1 MAYIIADNIISPLGE
16 TSEDNYL
23 SVKSGRS
30 GIRAYEPG
38 TCNIPEGFNAS
49 LLFEDF
55 ETLALKSAQK
65 AIANAL
71 KNIANGQKAI
81 GNAQKNIANE
91 QKNIGNAQLEL
102 KGKRTAFI
110 LSSTKGNIEGNIS
123 LADSAQRIASQLG
136 IDSKPIVVCNACIS
150 GLSALILGNRLIDSG
165 LYDTAIVCGCDT
177 PRQFILSGFQSLK
190 ALSPEPCRPFDMERM
205 GLNLGEA
212 AATLILSKNPL
223 QGNSWRMGDG
233 FIRNDAFHISTPSK
247 TADGLYLS
255 LQRTLESFTKEIS
268 SACKQIDLKEH
279 LAFINAHGTATLFN
293 DQMES
298 VAIGRAGLSELPAN
312 AYKSFWGHTMG
323 AAGILETIIS
333 MKAIDDDTILGT
345 RGFSELGVSGKMNI
359 CAENRPTD
367 KKGFIKMLS
376 GFGGCNATIWATK
389 CPERENIALSQKEQQ
404 EREFT
409 TTHTIRITPEEVI
422 LDQRKIWEGKEELG
436 EQEGQEHHS
445 LLTSLYK
452 QMIGDYPKFYKMDG
466 LSRLGFV
473 ASEILLNAEKEETDE
488 ERAIIFF
495 NHSSSIDSDRNY
507 KESIKDKDN
516 YFPSPSIFVYTLP
529 NIVTG
534 EIAIRN
540 HFQGETSFFILPDK
554 DEKMMEEI
562 LQASCRDAQSKS
574 FLTGW
579 IDYEDERHFEAEL
592 KICRIQPSLIAY
604 QEVKGVKEVKE
615 LRRMSCSLI
624 RRKNKILK

>member
-16 TSEDNYL
+16 TSEENYL
-23 SVKSGRS
+23 SVKAGRS

-38 TCNIPEGFNAS
+38 TCNIPEGFYAS

-65 AIANAL
+65 AMANA
-71 KNIANGQKAI
+71 QKTI
-81 GNAQKNIANE
+81 GNAR
-91 QKNIGNAQLEL
+91 LEL

-110 LSSTKGNIEGNIS
+110 LSSTKGNIEENIS

-136 IDSKPIVVCNACIS
+136 IDSQPIVVCNACIS

-165 LYDTAIVCGCDT
+165 LYDAAIVCGCDT

-212 AATLILSKNPL
+212 AATLILSKNPI

-268 SACKQIDLKEH
+268 STCKQIDLKEH

-298 VAIGRAGLSELPAN
+298 VAIGRAGLSDLPAN

-376 GFGGCNATIWATK
+376 GFGGCNATIWAAK
-389 CPERENIALSQKEQQ
+389 SPERENIALSQIEQQ
-404 EREFT
+404 NREFT

-422 LDQRKIWEGKEELG
+422 LDQRKLWEGKKELG
-436 EQEGQEHHS
+436 EQEGKEHHS

-452 QMIGDYPKFYKMDG
+452 QMIGNYPKFYKMDG

-473 ASEILLNAEKEETDE
+473 ASEILLNAEKGETDK

-495 NHSSSIDSDRNY
+495 NHSSSIASDRNY
-507 KESIKDKDN
+507 KESINDKDN

-540 HFQGETSFFILPDK
+540 HFHGETSFFILPDK
-554 DEKMMEEI
+554 DERMMEEI

-579 IDYEDERHFEAEL
+579 IDYEDERHFEADL
-592 KICRIQPSLIAY
+592 KIKKMRNY
-604 QEVKGVKEVKE
+604 K
-615 LRRMSCSLI
+615 
-624 RRKNKILK
+624 

>member
-16 TSEDNYL
+16 TSEGNYL

-38 TCNIPEGFNAS
+38 TCNIPEGFYAS

-55 ETLALKSAQK
+55 ETLALRSAQK
-65 AIANAL
+65 AIANA
-71 KNIANGQKAI
+71 QKDI
-81 GNAQKNIANE
+81 GNE
-91 QKNIGNAQLEL
+91 RLEL

-110 LSSTKGNIEGNIS
+110 LSSTKGNIEENIS
-123 LADSAQRIASQLG
+123 LADSAQRIATQLG
-136 IDSKPIVVCNACIS
+136 IDAKPIVVCNACIS

-165 LYDTAIVCGCDT
+165 LYDAAIVCGCDT

-212 AATLILSKNPL
+212 AATLILSKNPI
-223 QGNSWRMGDG
+223 QRNSWRMGDG

-255 LQRTLESFTKEIS
+255 LQKTLESFTKEIS
-268 SACKQIDLKEH
+268 STCEQIDLKAH

-376 GFGGCNATIWATK
+376 GFGGCNATIWAAK
-389 CPERENIALSQKEQQ
+389 KPERENIALSQIEQQ
-404 EREFT
+404 NREFT

-422 LDQRKIWEGKEELG
+422 LDQRKLWERKEELG
-436 EQEGQEHHS
+436 KQEGQEHHF

-452 QMIGDYPKFYKMDG
+452 QMIGNYPKFYKMDG

-473 ASEILLNAEKEETDE
+473 TSEILLNAEKGETDK

-495 NHSSSIDSDRNY
+495 NHSSSIASDRNY
-507 KESIKDKDN
+507 KESINDKDN

-540 HFQGETSFFILPDK
+540 HFHGETSFFILPDK
-554 DEKMMEEI
+554 DERMMEEI

-579 IDYEDERHFEAEL
+579 IDYEDERHFEADL
-592 KICRIQPSLIAY
+592 KIKKMRNY
-604 QEVKGVKEVKE
+604 K
-615 LRRMSCSLI
+615 
-624 RRKNKILK
+624 

>member
-16 TSEDNYL
+16 TSEENYL

-38 TCNIPEGFNAS
+38 TCNIPEGFYAS

-65 AIANAL
+65 AI
-71 KNIANGQKAI
+71 
-81 GNAQKNIANE
+81 GNAR
-91 QKNIGNAQLEL
+91 LEL

-110 LSSTKGNIEGNIS
+110 LSSTKGNIEENIS

-136 IDSKPIVVCNACIS
+136 IDSQPIVVCNACIS

-165 LYDTAIVCGCDT
+165 LYDAAIVCGCDT

-212 AATLILSKNPL
+212 AATLILSKNPI

-268 SACKQIDLKEH
+268 STCKQIDLKAH

-298 VAIGRAGLSELPAN
+298 VAIGRAGLSDLPAN

-345 RGFSELGVSGKMNI
+345 KGFSELGVSGKMNI

-376 GFGGCNATIWATK
+376 GFGGCNATIWAAKKT
-389 CPERENIALSQKEQQ
+389 ERENIALSQIEQQ
-404 EREFT
+404 NREFT

-422 LDQRKIWEGKEELG
+422 LDQRKLWERKKELGKQEGK
-436 EQEGQEHHS
+436 EHHS
-445 LLTSLYK
+445 LLTTLYK
-452 QMIGDYPKFYKMDG
+452 RMIGNYPKFYKMDG

-473 ASEILLNAEKEETDE
+473 ASEILLNAEKGETDK

-495 NHSSSIDSDRNY
+495 NHSSSIASDRNY
-507 KESIKDKDN
+507 KESINDKNN

-540 HFQGETSFFILPDK
+540 HFHGETSFFILPDK
-554 DEKMMEEI
+554 DERMMEEI
-562 LQASCRDAQSKS
+562 LQASCRDDQSKS

-579 IDYEDERHFEAEL
+579 IDYEDERHFEADL
-592 KICRIQPSLIAY
+592 KIKKMRNY
-604 QEVKGVKEVKE
+604 K
-615 LRRMSCSLI
+615 
-624 RRKNKILK
+624 

>member
-16 TSEDNYL
+16 TSEENYL

-38 TCNIPEGFNAS
+38 TCNIPEGFYAS

-55 ETLALKSAQK
+55 ETLALRSAQK
-65 AIANAL
+65 AIENAL
-71 KNIANGQKAI
+71 KNIANALKTM
-81 GNAQKNIANE
+81 GN
-91 QKNIGNAQLEL
+91 GRLEL

-110 LSSTKGNIEGNIS
+110 LSSTKGNIEENIS

-165 LYDTAIVCGCDT
+165 LYDAAIVCGCDT

-190 ALSPEPCRPFDMERM
+190 ALSPEPCRPFDMERI

-212 AATLILSKNPL
+212 AATLILSKNPI

-268 SACKQIDLKEH
+268 STCKQIDMKEH

-298 VAIGRAGLSELPAN
+298 VAIGRARLSDLPAN

-345 RGFSELGVSGKMNI
+345 RGFAELGVSGKMNI

-376 GFGGCNATIWATK
+376 GFGGCNATIWAAK
-389 CPERENIALSQKEQQ
+389 SPERENIALSQIEQQ
-404 EREFT
+404 NREFT

-422 LDQRKIWEGKEELG
+422 LDQQKLWEGNQNANEKLE
-436 EQEGQEHHS
+436 EQEGAGHHS

-452 QMIGDYPKFYKMDG
+452 QMIGNYPKFYKMDG

-473 ASEILLNAEKEETDE
+473 ASEILLNAEKGDTDVERREEEGEKLLE

-495 NHSSSIDSDRNY
+495 NHSSSIASDRNY
-507 KESIKDKDN
+507 KESINDKDN

-540 HFQGETSFFILPDK
+540 HFHGETSFFILPDK
-554 DEKMMEEI
+554 DKKMMEEI
-562 LQASCRDAQSKS
+562 LQASCRDDQSKS

-579 IDYEDERHFEAEL
+579 IDYEDERHFEADL
-592 KICRIQPSLIAY
+592 KIKKMRNY
-604 QEVKGVKEVKE
+604 K
-615 LRRMSCSLI
+615 
-624 RRKNKILK
+624 

>member
-16 TSEDNYL
+16 TSEENYL
-23 SVKSGRS
+23 SVKAGRS

-38 TCNIPEGFNAS
+38 TCNIPEGFYAS

-65 AIANAL
+65 AIAN
-71 KNIANGQKAI
+71 GR
-81 GNAQKNIANE
+81 
-91 QKNIGNAQLEL
+91 LEL

-110 LSSTKGNIEGNIS
+110 LSSTKGNIEENIS
-123 LADSAQRIASQLG
+123 LADSAQRIATQLG
-136 IDSKPIVVCNACIS
+136 IDAKPIVVCNACIS
-150 GLSALILGNRLIDSG
+150 GLSALILGNRLIDSD
-165 LYDTAIVCGCDT
+165 LYDAAIVCGCDT

-212 AATLILSKNPL
+212 AATLILSKNPI

-268 SACKQIDLKEH
+268 STCKQIDMKAH

-298 VAIGRAGLSELPAN
+298 VAIGRAGLSDLPAN

-376 GFGGCNATIWATK
+376 GFGGCNATIWAAK
-389 CPERENIALSQKEQQ
+389 NPERENEAAEQIEQQ
-404 EREFT
+404 NREFT

-422 LDQRKIWEGKEELG
+422 LDQRKLWERKEELG
-436 EQEGQEHHS
+436 EQEGKEHHS
-445 LLTSLYK
+445 LLTTLYK
-452 QMIGDYPKFYKMDG
+452 QMIGNYPKFYKMDG

-473 ASEILLNAEKEETDE
+473 ASEILLNAEKGETDVERRETDVERREEEGERLLE

-495 NHSSSIDSDRNY
+495 NHSSSIASDRNY
-507 KESIKDKDN
+507 KESINDKDN

-540 HFQGETSFFILPDK
+540 HFHGETSFFILPDK
-554 DEKMMEEI
+554 DERMMEEI

-579 IDYEDERHFEAEL
+579 IDYEDERHFEADL
-592 KICRIQPSLIAY
+592 KIKKMRNY
-604 QEVKGVKEVKE
+604 K
-615 LRRMSCSLI
+615 
-624 RRKNKILK
+624 

>member
-16 TSEDNYL
+16 TSEENYL
-23 SVKSGRS
+23 SVKAGRS

-38 TCNIPEGFNAS
+38 TCNIPEGFYAS

-55 ETLALKSAQK
+55 ETLALRSAQK
-65 AIANAL
+65 AIANA
-71 KNIANGQKAI
+71 QKTI
-81 GNAQKNIANE
+81 GNE
-91 QKNIGNAQLEL
+91 RLEL

-110 LSSTKGNIEGNIS
+110 LSSTKGNIEENIS
-123 LADSAQRIASQLG
+123 LADSAQRIANLLG
-136 IDSKPIVVCNACIS
+136 IDSQPIVVCNACIS

-165 LYDTAIVCGCDT
+165 LYDAAIVCGCDT

-212 AATLILSKNPL
+212 AATLILSKDPI

-268 SACKQIDLKEH
+268 STCKQIDLKEH

-298 VAIGRAGLSELPAN
+298 VAIGRAGLSDLPAN

-376 GFGGCNATIWATK
+376 GFGGCNATIWAAK
-389 CPERENIALSQKEQQ
+389 KPERENIDLSQKEQQ
-404 EREFT
+404 KREFT

-422 LDQRKIWEGKEELG
+422 LDQQKLWEGKKELE

-452 QMIGDYPKFYKMDG
+452 QMIGNYPKFYKMDG

-473 ASEILLNAEKEETDE
+473 ASEILLNAEKGETDKK
-488 ERAIIFF
+488 RAIIFF
-495 NHSSSIDSDRNY
+495 NHSSSIASDRNY
-507 KESIKDKDN
+507 KESINDKNN

-540 HFQGETSFFILPDK
+540 HFHGETSFFILPDK
-554 DEKMMEEI
+554 DERMMEEI
-562 LQASCRDAQSKS
+562 LQASCRDDQSKS

-579 IDYEDERHFEAEL
+579 IDYEDERHFEADL
-592 KICRIQPSLIAY
+592 KIKKMRNY
-604 QEVKGVKEVKE
+604 K
-615 LRRMSCSLI
+615 
-624 RRKNKILK
+624 

>member
-16 TSEDNYL
+16 TSEENYL
-23 SVKSGRS
+23 SVKAGRS

-38 TCNIPEGFNAS
+38 TCNIPEGFYAS

-55 ETLALKSAQK
+55 ETLALRSAQK
-65 AIANAL
+65 AMGNAL
-71 KNIANGQKAI
+71 
-81 GNAQKNIANE
+81 
-91 QKNIGNAQLEL
+91 LEL
-102 KGKRTAFI
+102 KRKRTAFI
-110 LSSTKGNIEGNIS
+110 LSSTKGNIEENIS

-136 IDSKPIVVCNACIS
+136 IDAKPIVVCNACIS
-150 GLSALILGNRLIDSG
+150 GLSALILGNRLIDSD
-165 LYDTAIVCGCDT
+165 LYDAAIVCGCDT

-212 AATLILSKNPL
+212 AATLILSKNPI

-268 SACKQIDLKEH
+268 STCKQIDMKEH

-298 VAIGRAGLSELPAN
+298 VAIGRAGLSDLPAN

-345 RGFSELGVSGKMNI
+345 RGFSELGVSGEMNI

-376 GFGGCNATIWATK
+376 GFGGCNATIWAAK
-389 CPERENIALSQKEQQ
+389 NPERENIALSQIEQQ
-404 EREFT
+404 NREFT
-409 TTHTIRITPEEVI
+409 TSHTIRITPEEVI
-422 LDQRKIWEGKEELG
+422 LDQRKLWEGKKELG

-445 LLTSLYK
+445 LLTTLYK
-452 QMIGDYPKFYKMDG
+452 QMIGNYPKFYKMDG

-473 ASEILLNAEKEETDE
+473 ASEILLNAEKGETDK

-495 NHSSSIDSDRNY
+495 NHSSSIASDRNY
-507 KESIKDKDN
+507 KESINDKNN

-540 HFQGETSFFILPDK
+540 HLHGETSFFILPDK
-554 DEKMMEEI
+554 DERMMEEI
-562 LQASCRDAQSKS
+562 LQASCLDDQSKS

-579 IDYEDERHFEAEL
+579 IDYEDERHFEADL
-592 KICRIQPSLIAY
+592 KIKKMRNY
-604 QEVKGVKEVKE
+604 K
-615 LRRMSCSLI
+615 
-624 RRKNKILK
+624 

>member
-16 TSEDNYL
+16 TSEENYL
-23 SVKSGRS
+23 SVKAGRS

-38 TCNIPEGFNAS
+38 TCNIPEGFYAS

-55 ETLALKSAQK
+55 ETLALRSAQK
-65 AIANAL
+65 AIA
-71 KNIANGQKAI
+71 
-81 GNAQKNIANE
+81 
-91 QKNIGNAQLEL
+91 NAQLEL

-110 LSSTKGNIEGNIS
+110 LSSTKGNIEENIS
-123 LADSAQRIASQLG
+123 LADSAQRIATQLG
-136 IDSKPIVVCNACIS
+136 IDAQPIVVCNACIS
-150 GLSALILGNRLIDSG
+150 GLSALILGNRLIDSD
-165 LYDTAIVCGCDT
+165 LYDAAIVCGCDT

-212 AATLILSKNPL
+212 AATLILSKNPIL
-223 QGNSWRMGDG
+223 GNSWRMGDG

-268 SACKQIDLKEH
+268 STCKQIDMKAH

-298 VAIGRAGLSELPAN
+298 VAIGRAGLSDLPAN

-376 GFGGCNATIWATK
+376 GFGGCNATIWAAK
-389 CPERENIALSQKEQQ
+389 SPESEMIALSQKEQQ
-404 EREFT
+404 ECEFT
-409 TTHTIRITPEEVI
+409 TTHAIRITPEEVV
-422 LDQRKIWEGKEELG
+422 LDHQKLWEGKKELG

-452 QMIGDYPKFYKMDG
+452 QMIGNYPKFYKMDG

-473 ASEILLNAEKEETDE
+473 ASEILLNAEKGDTDVERREEEGERLLE

-495 NHSSSIDSDRNY
+495 NHSSSIASDRNY
-507 KESIKDKDN
+507 KESINEKDN

-540 HFQGETSFFILPDK
+540 HFHGETSFFILPDK
-554 DEKMMEEI
+554 DERMMEEI

-579 IDYEDERHFEAEL
+579 IDYEDERHFEADL
-592 KICRIQPSLIAY
+592 KIKKMRNY
-604 QEVKGVKEVKE
+604 K
-615 LRRMSCSLI
+615 
-624 RRKNKILK
+624 

>member
-16 TSEDNYL
+16 TSEENYL
-23 SVKSGRS
+23 SVKAGRS

-38 TCNIPEGFNAS
+38 TCNIPEGFYAS

-55 ETLALKSAQK
+55 ETLALRSAQK

-71 KNIANGQKAI
+71 KNIANEQKTI
-81 GNAQKNIANE
+81 GN
-91 QKNIGNAQLEL
+91 GQLEL

-110 LSSTKGNIEGNIS
+110 LSSTKGNIEENIS

-150 GLSALILGNRLIDSG
+150 GLSALILGNRLIDSD
-165 LYDTAIVCGCDT
+165 LYDAAIVCGCDT

-212 AATLILSKNPL
+212 AATLILSKNSI

-268 SACKQIDLKEH
+268 STCKQIDLKAH

-298 VAIGRAGLSELPAN
+298 VAIGRAGLSDLPAN

-376 GFGGCNATIWATK
+376 GFGGCNATIWAAK
-389 CPERENIALSQKEQQ
+389 SPERENIALSQKEQQ
-404 EREFT
+404 KREFT

-422 LDQRKIWEGKEELG
+422 LDQRKLWEGNQNANEKLD
-436 EQEGQEHHS
+436 EQEGAGHHS

-452 QMIGDYPKFYKMDG
+452 QMIGNYPKFYKMDG

-473 ASEILLNAEKEETDE
+473 ASEILLNAEKGETDK

-495 NHSSSIDSDRNY
+495 NHSSSIASDRNY
-507 KESIKDKDN
+507 KESINDKDN

-540 HFQGETSFFILPDK
+540 HFHGETSFFILPDK
-554 DEKMMEEI
+554 DERMMEEI

-579 IDYEDERHFEAEL
+579 IDYEDERHFEADL
-592 KICRIQPSLIAY
+592 KIKKMRNEKLQM
-604 QEVKGVKEVKE
+604 
-615 LRRMSCSLI
+615 R
-624 RRKNKILK
+624 NKILKSYK

>member
-16 TSEDNYL
+16 TSEENYL
-23 SVKSGRS
+23 SVKAGRS

-38 TCNIPEGFNAS
+38 TCNIPEGFYAS

-65 AIANAL
+65 AIANAQ
-71 KNIANGQKAI
+71 KNIE
-81 GNAQKNIANE
+81 NAQKDIGNK
-91 QKNIGNAQLEL
+91 QKAIGNAQLEL

-110 LSSTKGNIEGNIS
+110 LSSTKGNIEENIS

-136 IDSKPIVVCNACIS
+136 IDAKPIVVCNACIS
-150 GLSALILGNRLIDSG
+150 GLSALILGNRLIDSD
-165 LYDTAIVCGCDT
+165 LYDAAIVCGCDT

-212 AATLILSKNPL
+212 AATLILSKNPIL
-223 QGNSWRMGDG
+223 GNSWRMGDG

-268 SACKQIDLKEH
+268 STCKQIDMKEH

-376 GFGGCNATIWATK
+376 GFGGCNATIWAAK
-389 CPERENIALSQKEQQ
+389 SPEREYIDLSQKEQQ
-404 EREFT
+404 NREFT
-409 TTHTIRITPEEVI
+409 TTHAIRITPEEVI
-422 LDQRKIWEGKEELG
+422 LDQRKLWEGKKKLG

-445 LLTSLYK
+445 LLTTLYK
-452 QMIGDYPKFYKMDG
+452 QMIGNYPKFYKMDG

-473 ASEILLNAEKEETDE
+473 ASEILLNAEKGDTDVERREEEGLLE

-495 NHSSSIDSDRNY
+495 NHSSSIASDRNY
-507 KESIKDKDN
+507 KKSINDKDN

-540 HFQGETSFFILPDK
+540 HFHGETSFFILPDK
-554 DEKMMEEI
+554 DERMMEEI

-579 IDYEDERHFEAEL
+579 IDYEDERHFEADL
-592 KICRIQPSLIAY
+592 KIKKMRNY
-604 QEVKGVKEVKE
+604 K
-615 LRRMSCSLI
+615 
-624 RRKNKILK
+624 

>member
-16 TSEDNYL
+16 TSEENYL
-23 SVKSGRS
+23 SVKAGRS

-38 TCNIPEGFNAS
+38 TCNIPEGFYAS

-65 AIANAL
+65 AIANAR
-71 KNIANGQKAI
+71 
-81 GNAQKNIANE
+81 
-91 QKNIGNAQLEL
+91 LEL

-110 LSSTKGNIEGNIS
+110 LSSTKGNIEENIS

-136 IDSKPIVVCNACIS
+136 IDAKPIVVCNACIS
-150 GLSALILGNRLIDSG
+150 GLSALILGNRLIDSD
-165 LYDTAIVCGCDT
+165 LYDAAIVCGCDT

-212 AATLILSKNPL
+212 AATLILSKNPI

-255 LQRTLESFTKEIS
+255 LQRTLESFTQEIS
-268 SACKQIDLKEH
+268 STCKQIDLKEH

-298 VAIGRAGLSELPAN
+298 VAIGRAGLSDLPAN

-345 RGFSELGVSGKMNI
+345 RGFAELGVSGKMNI

-376 GFGGCNATIWATK
+376 GFGGCNATIWAAQK
-389 CPERENIALSQKEQQ
+389 PEKENIALSQIEQQ
-404 EREFT
+404 NREFT
-409 TTHTIRITPEEVI
+409 TTHTIRITPEEVV
-422 LDQRKIWEGKEELG
+422 LDHQKLWEGKKELG
-436 EQEGQEHHS
+436 EQDGKEHHS

-452 QMIGDYPKFYKMDG
+452 QMIGNYPKFYKMDG

-473 ASEILLNAEKEETDE
+473 ASEILLNAEKGETDK

-495 NHSSSIDSDRNY
+495 NHSSSIASDRNY
-507 KESIKDKDN
+507 KESINDKNN

-540 HFQGETSFFILPDK
+540 HFHGETSFFILPDK
-554 DEKMMEEI
+554 DERMMEEI
-562 LQASCRDAQSKS
+562 LQASCRDDQSKS

-579 IDYEDERHFEAEL
+579 IDYEDERHFEADL
-592 KICRIQPSLIAY
+592 KIKKMRNY
-604 QEVKGVKEVKE
+604 K
-615 LRRMSCSLI
+615 
-624 RRKNKILK
+624 

>member
-1 MAYIIADNIISPLGE
+1 MAYIIADNIISPLVE
-16 TSEDNYL
+16 TSEENYL
-23 SVKSGRS
+23 SVKAGRS

-38 TCNIPEGFNAS
+38 TCNIPEEFYAS

-55 ETLALKSAQK
+55 ETLALRSAQK
-65 AIANAL
+65 AIANA
-71 KNIANGQKAI
+71 
-81 GNAQKNIANE
+81 
-91 QKNIGNAQLEL
+91 QLEL
-102 KGKRTAFI
+102 QGKRTAFI
-110 LSSTKGNIEGNIS
+110 LSSTKGNIEENIS

-165 LYDTAIVCGCDT
+165 LYDAAIVCGCDT

-212 AATLILSKNPL
+212 AATLILSKNPI

-268 SACKQIDLKEH
+268 STCKQIDMKAH

-298 VAIGRAGLSELPAN
+298 VAIGRAGLSDLPAN

-376 GFGGCNATIWATK
+376 GFGGCNATIWAAK
-389 CPERENIALSQKEQQ
+389 SPESEMIALSQKEQQ
-404 EREFT
+404 ECEFT
-409 TTHTIRITPEEVI
+409 TTHAIRITPEEVI
-422 LDQRKIWEGKEELG
+422 LDQRKLWERNQNANEKLE
-436 EQEGQEHHS
+436 EQEGAGHHS
-445 LLTSLYK
+445 LLTSLYR
-452 QMIGDYPKFYKMDG
+452 QMIGNYPKFYKMDG

-473 ASEILLNAEKEETDE
+473 ASEILLNAEKGDTDVERREEEGERLLE

-495 NHSSSIDSDRNY
+495 NHSSSIASDRNY
-507 KESIKDKDN
+507 KESINDKDN

-540 HFQGETSFFILPDK
+540 HFHGETSFFILPDK
-554 DEKMMEEI
+554 DERMMEEI
-562 LQASCRDAQSKS
+562 LQASCRDDQSKS

-579 IDYEDERHFEAEL
+579 IDYEDERHFEADL
-592 KICRIQPSLIAY
+592 KIKKMRNY
-604 QEVKGVKEVKE
+604 K
-615 LRRMSCSLI
+615 
-624 RRKNKILK
+624 

>member
-16 TSEDNYL
+16 TSEENYL

-38 TCNIPEGFNAS
+38 TCNIPEGFYAS

-55 ETLALKSAQK
+55 EILALKSAQK
-65 AIANAL
+65 AIA
-71 KNIANGQKAI
+71 
-81 GNAQKNIANE
+81 
-91 QKNIGNAQLEL
+91 NAQLEL

-136 IDSKPIVVCNACIS
+136 IDTKPIVVCNACIS

-165 LYDTAIVCGCDT
+165 LYDAAIVCGCDT

-255 LQRTLESFTKEIS
+255 LQRTLESYTKEIS
-268 SACKQIDLKEH
+268 SACEQIDMKEH

-298 VAIGRAGLSELPAN
+298 VAIGRAGLSDLPAN

-323 AAGILETIIS
+323 TAGILETIIS

-376 GFGGCNATIWATK
+376 GFGGCNATIWAAK
-389 CPERENIALSQKEQQ
+389 NPERENIALSQIEQQ
-404 EREFT
+404 NREFT

-422 LDQRKIWEGKEELG
+422 LDQRKLWEGKKELG
-436 EQEGQEHHS
+436 EQEGKEHHS

-452 QMIGDYPKFYKMDG
+452 QMIGNYPKFYKMDG

-473 ASEILLNAEKEETDE
+473 ASEILLNAEKEEEKKLEERKEEGKKNLE

-495 NHSSSIDSDRNY
+495 NHSSSIASDRNY
-507 KESIKDKDN
+507 KESINDKDN

-540 HFQGETSFFILPDK
+540 HFHGETSFFILPDK
-554 DEKMMEEI
+554 DERMMEEI
-562 LQASCRDAQSKS
+562 LQASCRDDQSKS

-579 IDYEDERHFEAEL
+579 IDYEDERHFEADL
-592 KICRIQPSLIAY
+592 KIKKMRNY
-604 QEVKGVKEVKE
+604 K
-615 LRRMSCSLI
+615 
-624 RRKNKILK
+624 

>member
-16 TSEDNYL
+16 TSEENYL

-38 TCNIPEGFNAS
+38 TCNIPEGFYAS

-65 AIANAL
+65 AI
-71 KNIANGQKAI
+71 
-81 GNAQKNIANE
+81 GNAR
-91 QKNIGNAQLEL
+91 LEL

-110 LSSTKGNIEGNIS
+110 LSSTKGNIEENIS

-136 IDSKPIVVCNACIS
+136 IDSQPIVVCNACIS

-165 LYDTAIVCGCDT
+165 LYDAAIVCGCDT

-212 AATLILSKNPL
+212 AATLILSKNPI

-268 SACKQIDLKEH
+268 FTCKQIDLKAH

-298 VAIGRAGLSELPAN
+298 VAIGRAGLSDLPAN

-333 MKAIDDDTILGT
+333 MKAIDDDTILAT

-376 GFGGCNATIWATK
+376 GFGGCNATIWAAK
-389 CPERENIALSQKEQQ
+389 DPERENIALSQIEQQ
-404 EREFT
+404 NREFT
-409 TTHTIRITPEEVI
+409 TTHTIRITPEEVV
-422 LDQRKIWEGKEELG
+422 LDHQKLWEGNQNANEKLD
-436 EQEGQEHHS
+436 EQEGAGHHS
-445 LLTSLYK
+445 LLTSLYR
-452 QMIGDYPKFYKMDG
+452 QMIGNYPKFYKMDG

-473 ASEILLNAEKEETDE
+473 ASEILLNAEKGDTDVERREEEGERLLE

-495 NHSSSIDSDRNY
+495 NHSSSIASDRNY
-507 KESIKDKDN
+507 KESINDKDN

-540 HFQGETSFFILPDK
+540 HFHGETSFFILPDK
-554 DEKMMEEI
+554 DERMMEEI

-592 KICRIQPSLIAY
+592 KIKKMRNY
-604 QEVKGVKEVKE
+604 K
-615 LRRMSCSLI
+615 
-624 RRKNKILK
+624 

>member
-16 TSEDNYL
+16 TSEENYL
-23 SVKSGRS
+23 SVKAGRS

-38 TCNIPEGFNAS
+38 TCNIPEGFYAS

-55 ETLALKSAQK
+55 ETLALRSAQK
-65 AIANAL
+65 AIA
-71 KNIANGQKAI
+71 
-81 GNAQKNIANE
+81 
-91 QKNIGNAQLEL
+91 NAQLEL

-110 LSSTKGNIEGNIS
+110 LSSTKGNIEENIS

-136 IDSKPIVVCNACIS
+136 IDAKPIVVCNACIS

-165 LYDTAIVCGCDT
+165 LYDAAIVCGCDT

-212 AATLILSKNPL
+212 AATLILSKNPI
-223 QGNSWRMGDG
+223 QGNSWRMEDG

-268 SACKQIDLKEH
+268 STCKQIDMKEH
-279 LAFINAHGTATLFN
+279 LAFINTHGTATLFN

-298 VAIGRAGLSELPAN
+298 VAIGRAGLSDLPAN
-312 AYKSFWGHTMG
+312 AYKNFWGHTMG

-376 GFGGCNATIWATK
+376 GFGGCNATIWAAK
-389 CPERENIALSQKEQQ
+389 NPERENIALSQKEQQ
-404 EREFT
+404 KREFT

-422 LDQRKIWEGKEELG
+422 LDQRKLWEGKKELG
-436 EQEGQEHHS
+436 EQDGKEHHS
-445 LLTSLYK
+445 LLTTLYK
-452 QMIGDYPKFYKMDG
+452 QMIGNYPKFYKMDG

-473 ASEILLNAEKEETDE
+473 ASEILLNAEKGETDK

-495 NHSSSIDSDRNY
+495 NHSSSIASDRNY
-507 KESIKDKDN
+507 KESINDKNN

-540 HFQGETSFFILPDK
+540 HFHGETSFFILPDK
-554 DEKMMEEI
+554 DERMMEEI

-579 IDYEDERHFEAEL
+579 IDYEDERHFEADL
-592 KICRIQPSLIAY
+592 KIKKMRNY
-604 QEVKGVKEVKE
+604 K
-615 LRRMSCSLI
+615 
-624 RRKNKILK
+624 

>member
-110 LSSTKGNIEGNIS
+110 LSSTKGNIEENIS

-165 LYDTAIVCGCDT
+165 LYDAAIVCGCDT

-255 LQRTLESFTKEIS
+255 LQRTLESYTKEIS
-268 SACKQIDLKEH
+268 SACEQIDMKAH

-298 VAIGRAGLSELPAN
+298 VAIGRAGLSDLPAN

-333 MKAIDDDTILGT
+333 MKAIDDNTILGT

-376 GFGGCNATIWATK
+376 GFGGCNATIWAAK
-389 CPERENIALSQKEQQ
+389 SPERENIALSQKEQQ

-436 EQEGQEHHS
+436 EQEGLEHHS

-473 ASEILLNAEKEETDE
+473 ASEILLNAEKGDTDE

-495 NHSSSIDSDRNY
+495 NHSSSIASDRNY

-562 LQASCRDAQSKS
+562 LLASCRDAQSKS

-579 IDYEDERHFEAEL
+579 IDYEDERHFEADL
-592 KICRIQPSLIAY
+592 KIKKMRNY
-604 QEVKGVKEVKE
+604 K
-615 LRRMSCSLI
+615 
-624 RRKNKILK
+624 

>member
-16 TSEDNYL
+16 TSEENYL

-65 AIANAL
+65 AI
-71 KNIANGQKAI
+71 
-81 GNAQKNIANE
+81 GNV
-91 QKNIGNAQLEL
+91 QLEL

-110 LSSTKGNIEGNIS
+110 LSSTKGNIEENIS

-136 IDSKPIVVCNACIS
+136 IDAKPIVVCNACIS
-150 GLSALILGNRLIDSG
+150 GLSALILGNRLIDSD
-165 LYDTAIVCGCDT
+165 LYDAAIVCGCDT

-212 AATLILSKNPL
+212 AATLILSKNPI

-268 SACKQIDLKEH
+268 STCKQIDMKEH

-298 VAIGRAGLSELPAN
+298 VAIGRAGLSDLPAN

-376 GFGGCNATIWATK
+376 GFGGCNATIWAAK
-389 CPERENIALSQKEQQ
+389 SPEREYIALSQKEQQ
-404 EREFT
+404 NREFT

-473 ASEILLNAEKEETDE
+473 ASEILLNAEKEETE
-488 ERAIIFF
+488 EEKAIIFF
-495 NHSSSIDSDRNY
+495 NHSSSIASDRNY

-540 HFQGETSFFILPDK
+540 HFHGETSFFILPDK
-554 DEKMMEEI
+554 DKKMMEEI
-562 LQASCRDAQSKS
+562 LQASCRDAQSMS

-592 KICRIQPSLIAY
+592 KIKKMRNY
-604 QEVKGVKEVKE
+604 K
-615 LRRMSCSLI
+615 
-624 RRKNKILK
+624 

>member
-16 TSEDNYL
+16 TSEENYL
-23 SVKSGRS
+23 SVKAGRS

-38 TCNIPEGFNAS
+38 TCNIPEGFYAS

-55 ETLALKSAQK
+55 ETLTLRSAQK
-65 AIANAL
+65 AIA
-71 KNIANGQKAI
+71 
-81 GNAQKNIANE
+81 
-91 QKNIGNAQLEL
+91 NAQLEL

-110 LSSTKGNIEGNIS
+110 LSSTKGNIEENIS
-123 LADSAQRIASQLG
+123 LADSAQRIARQLG

-165 LYDTAIVCGCDT
+165 LYDAAIVCGCDT

-212 AATLILSKNPL
+212 AATLILSKNPI

-255 LQRTLESFTKEIS
+255 LQRTLESYTKEIS
-268 SACKQIDLKEH
+268 SACEQIDMKEH

-298 VAIGRAGLSELPAN
+298 VAIGRAGLSDLPAN

-345 RGFSELGVSGKMNI
+345 KGFSELGVSGKMNI

-376 GFGGCNATIWATK
+376 GFGGCNATIWAAK
-389 CPERENIALSQKEQQ
+389 SPESEIIALSQKEQQ
-404 EREFT
+404 ECEFT
-409 TTHTIRITPEEVI
+409 TTHAIRITPEEVV
-422 LDQRKIWEGKEELG
+422 LDHQKLWEGNQNANEKLE
-436 EQEGQEHHS
+436 EQEGAGHHS
-445 LLTSLYK
+445 LLTSLYR
-452 QMIGDYPKFYKMDG
+452 QMIGNYPKFYKMDG

-473 ASEILLNAEKEETDE
+473 ASEILLNAEKGETDK

-495 NHSSSIDSDRNY
+495 NHSSSIASDRNY
-507 KESIKDKDN
+507 KESINDKDN

-540 HFQGETSFFILPDK
+540 HFHGETSFFILPNK
-554 DEKMMEEI
+554 DERMMEEI

-579 IDYEDERHFEAEL
+579 IDYEDEKHFEADL
-592 KICRIQPSLIAY
+592 KIKKMRNY
-604 QEVKGVKEVKE
+604 K
-615 LRRMSCSLI
+615 
-624 RRKNKILK
+624 

>member
-16 TSEDNYL
+16 TSEENYL
-23 SVKSGRS
+23 SVKAGRS

-38 TCNIPEGFNAS
+38 TCNIPEGFYAS

-65 AIANAL
+65 AIG
-71 KNIANGQKAI
+71 NGR
-81 GNAQKNIANE
+81 
-91 QKNIGNAQLEL
+91 LEL

-110 LSSTKGNIEGNIS
+110 LSSTKGNIEENIS

-136 IDSKPIVVCNACIS
+136 IDAKPIVVCNACIS

-165 LYDTAIVCGCDT
+165 LYDAAIVCGCDT

-212 AATLILSKNPL
+212 AATLILSKNPI
-223 QGNSWRMGDG
+223 QGNSWRMGEG

-268 SACKQIDLKEH
+268 STCKQIDIKEN

-298 VAIGRAGLSELPAN
+298 VAIGRAGLSDLPAN

-376 GFGGCNATIWATK
+376 GFGGCNATIWAAK
-389 CPERENIALSQKEQQ
+389 SPESEMIALSQKEQQ
-404 EREFT
+404 ECEFT
-409 TTHTIRITPEEVI
+409 TTHAIRITPEEVV
-422 LDQRKIWEGKEELG
+422 LDHQKLWEGNQNANEKLE
-436 EQEGQEHHS
+436 EQEEAGHHS

-473 ASEILLNAEKEETDE
+473 ASEILLNAEKEETE
-488 ERAIIFF
+488 EEKAIIFF
-495 NHSSSIDSDRNY
+495 NHSSSIASDRNY
-507 KESIKDKDN
+507 KESINDKDN

-540 HFQGETSFFILPDK
+540 HFHGETSFFILPDK
-554 DEKMMEEI
+554 DERMMEEI

-579 IDYEDERHFEAEL
+579 IDYEDERHFEADL
-592 KICRIQPSLIAY
+592 KIKKMRNY
-604 QEVKGVKEVKE
+604 K
-615 LRRMSCSLI
+615 
-624 RRKNKILK
+624 

>member
-16 TSEDNYL
+16 TSEENYL
-23 SVKSGRS
+23 SVKAGRS

-38 TCNIPEGFNAS
+38 TCNIPEGFYAS

-55 ETLALKSAQK
+55 ETLALRSAQK
-65 AIANAL
+65 AIANA
-71 KNIANGQKAI
+71 QKTM
-81 GNAQKNIANE
+81 
-91 QKNIGNAQLEL
+91 GNAQLEL
-102 KGKRTAFI
+102 KGKRIAFI
-110 LSSTKGNIEGNIS
+110 LSSTKGNIEENIS

-136 IDSKPIVVCNACIS
+136 IDSQPIVVCNACIS
-150 GLSALILGNRLIDSG
+150 GLSALILGNRLIDSD

-212 AATLILSKNPL
+212 AATLILSKNPI

-268 SACKQIDLKEH
+268 SACKQIDMKEH

-298 VAIGRAGLSELPAN
+298 VAIGRAGLSDLPTN

-376 GFGGCNATIWATK
+376 GFGGCNATIWAAK
-389 CPERENIALSQKEQQ
+389 NPERENIALPQIEQQ
-404 EREFT
+404 NREFT
-409 TTHTIRITPEEVI
+409 TTHTIRITPEEVV
-422 LDQRKIWEGKEELG
+422 LDHQKLWEGNQNANEKLG

-445 LLTSLYK
+445 LLTTLYK
-452 QMIGDYPKFYKMDG
+452 QMIGNYPKFYKMDG

-473 ASEILLNAEKEETDE
+473 ASEILLNAEKGETDK

-495 NHSSSIDSDRNY
+495 NHSSSIASDRNY
-507 KESIKDKDN
+507 KESINDKNN

-534 EIAIRN
+534 EISIRN
-540 HFQGETSFFILPDK
+540 HFHGETSFFILPDK
-554 DEKMMEEI
+554 DERMMEEI
-562 LQASCRDAQSKS
+562 LQASCRDDQSKS

-579 IDYEDERHFEAEL
+579 IDYEDERHFEADL
-592 KICRIQPSLIAY
+592 KIKKMRNY
-604 QEVKGVKEVKE
+604 K
-615 LRRMSCSLI
+615 
-624 RRKNKILK
+624 

>member
-16 TSEDNYL
+16 TSEENYL
-23 SVKSGRS
+23 SVKAGRS

-38 TCNIPEGFNAS
+38 TCNIPEEFYAS

-55 ETLALKSAQK
+55 ETLVLRSAQK
-65 AIANAL
+65 AIA
-71 KNIANGQKAI
+71 
-81 GNAQKNIANE
+81 
-91 QKNIGNAQLEL
+91 NAQLEL

-110 LSSTKGNIEGNIS
+110 LSSTKGNIEENIS

-136 IDSKPIVVCNACIS
+136 IDAKPIVVCNACIS

-165 LYDTAIVCGCDT
+165 LYDSAIVCGCDT

-212 AATLILSKNPL
+212 AATLILSKNPI

-268 SACKQIDLKEH
+268 STCKQIDMKAH

-298 VAIGRAGLSELPAN
+298 VAIGRAGLSDLPAN

-376 GFGGCNATIWATK
+376 GFGGCNATIWAAK
-389 CPERENIALSQKEQQ
+389 SPEKENIALSQIEQQ

-422 LDQRKIWEGKEELG
+422 LDQRKIWERKEELG
-436 EQEGQEHHS
+436 KQEGLEHHS
-445 LLTSLYK
+445 LLTALYK

-466 LSRLGFV
+466 LSRLGFL
-473 ASEILLNAEKEETDE
+473 ASEILLNAEKEETEE

-495 NHSSSIDSDRNY
+495 NHSSSIASDRNY

-554 DEKMMEEI
+554 DKKMMEEI
-562 LQASCRDAQSKS
+562 LQASCRDGQSKS

-579 IDYEDERHFEAEL
+579 IDYEDERHFEADL
-592 KICRIQPSLIAY
+592 KIKKMRNY
-604 QEVKGVKEVKE
+604 K
-615 LRRMSCSLI
+615 
-624 RRKNKILK
+624 

>member
-16 TSEDNYL
+16 TSEENYL
-23 SVKSGRS
+23 SVKAGRS
-30 GIRAYEPG
+30 GIRTYEPG
-38 TCNIPEGFNAS
+38 TCNIPEGFYAS

-55 ETLALKSAQK
+55 ETLALRSAQK
-65 AIANAL
+65 AIANA
-71 KNIANGQKAI
+71 QKTM
-81 GNAQKNIANE
+81 GNAL
-91 QKNIGNAQLEL
+91 LEL

-110 LSSTKGNIEGNIS
+110 LSSTKGNIEENIS

-136 IDSKPIVVCNACIS
+136 IDAKPIVVCNACIS

-165 LYDTAIVCGCDT
+165 LYDAAIVCGCDT

-212 AATLILSKNPL
+212 AATLILSKNPI

-233 FIRNDAFHISTPSK
+233 VIRNDAFHISTPSK

-268 SACKQIDLKEH
+268 STCKQIDMKEH

-298 VAIGRAGLSELPAN
+298 VAIGRAGLSDLPAN

-376 GFGGCNATIWATK
+376 GFGGCNATIWAAK
-389 CPERENIALSQKEQQ
+389 SPEREYIDLSQKEQQ
-404 EREFT
+404 NREFT
-409 TTHTIRITPEEVI
+409 TTHTIRITPKEVI
-422 LDQRKIWEGKEELG
+422 LDQRKLWERMEELG
-436 EQEGQEHHS
+436 KQEGKEHHS
-445 LLTSLYK
+445 LLTTLYK
-452 QMIGDYPKFYKMDG
+452 QMIGNYPKFYKMDG

-473 ASEILLNAEKEETDE
+473 ASEILLNAEKGDTDVERREEEGERLLE

-495 NHSSSIDSDRNY
+495 NHSSSIASDRNY
-507 KESIKDKDN
+507 KESINEKDN

-540 HFQGETSFFILPDK
+540 HFHGETSFFILPDK
-554 DEKMMEEI
+554 DERLMEEI

-579 IDYEDERHFEAEL
+579 IDYEDERHFEADL
-592 KICRIQPSLIAY
+592 KIKKMRNY
-604 QEVKGVKEVKE
+604 K
-615 LRRMSCSLI
+615 
-624 RRKNKILK
+624 

>member
-16 TSEDNYL
+16 TSEENYL
-23 SVKSGRS
+23 SVKAGRS

-38 TCNIPEGFNAS
+38 TCNIPEGFYAS

-65 AIANAL
+65 AIAN
-71 KNIANGQKAI
+71 GR
-81 GNAQKNIANE
+81 
-91 QKNIGNAQLEL
+91 LEL

-110 LSSTKGNIEGNIS
+110 LSSTKGNIEENIS

-136 IDSKPIVVCNACIS
+136 IDAKPIVVCNACIS

-165 LYDTAIVCGCDT
+165 LYDAAIVCGCDT

-212 AATLILSKNPL
+212 AATLILSKNPI

-268 SACKQIDLKEH
+268 STCKQIDMKEH

-376 GFGGCNATIWATK
+376 GFGGCNATIWAAK
-389 CPERENIALSQKEQQ
+389 SPEREMIALSQKEQQ
-404 EREFT
+404 ECEFT
-409 TTHTIRITPEEVI
+409 TTHAIRITPEEVV
-422 LDQRKIWEGKEELG
+422 LDHQKLWEGNQNANEKLE
-436 EQEGQEHHS
+436 EQEGAGHHS

-452 QMIGDYPKFYKMDG
+452 QMIGNYPKFYKMDG

-473 ASEILLNAEKEETDE
+473 TSEILLNAEKGETDK
-488 ERAIIFF
+488 ERAIVFF
-495 NHSSSIDSDRNY
+495 NHSSSIASDRNY
-507 KESIKDKDN
+507 KESINDKDN

-540 HFQGETSFFILPDK
+540 HFHGETSFFILPDK
-554 DEKMMEEI
+554 DERLMEEI
-562 LQASCRDAQSKS
+562 LQASCRDDQSKS

-579 IDYEDERHFEAEL
+579 IDYEDERHFEADL
-592 KICRIQPSLIAY
+592 KIKKMRNY
-604 QEVKGVKEVKE
+604 K
-615 LRRMSCSLI
+615 
-624 RRKNKILK
+624 

>member
-16 TSEDNYL
+16 TSEENYL
-23 SVKSGRS
+23 SVKAGRS

-38 TCNIPEGFNAS
+38 TCNIPEGFYAS

-55 ETLALKSAQK
+55 ETLALRSAQK
-65 AIANAL
+65 AIANA
-71 KNIANGQKAI
+71 QKDI
-81 GNAQKNIANE
+81 GNE
-91 QKNIGNAQLEL
+91 QKTMGNAQLEL

-110 LSSTKGNIEGNIS
+110 LSSTKGNIEENIS

-136 IDSKPIVVCNACIS
+136 IDAKPIVVCNACIS
-150 GLSALILGNRLIDSG
+150 GLSALILGNRLIDSD
-165 LYDTAIVCGCDT
+165 LYDAAIVCGCDT

-212 AATLILSKNPL
+212 AATLILSKNPI

-268 SACKQIDLKEH
+268 STCKQIDLKEH

-298 VAIGRAGLSELPAN
+298 VAIGRAGLSYLPAN

-376 GFGGCNATIWATK
+376 GFGGCNATIWAAK
-389 CPERENIALSQKEQQ
+389 SPEREYIDLSQKEQQ
-404 EREFT
+404 KREFT
-409 TTHTIRITPEEVI
+409 TTHAIRITPEEVV
-422 LDQRKIWEGKEELG
+422 LDHQKFWEGNQNANEKLE
-436 EQEGQEHHS
+436 EQEGAGHHS

-452 QMIGDYPKFYKMDG
+452 QMIGNYPKFYKMDG

-473 ASEILLNAEKEETDE
+473 ASEILLNAEKGDTDVERREEEGERLLE

-495 NHSSSIDSDRNY
+495 NHSSSIASDRNY
-507 KESIKDKDN
+507 KESINDKDN

-540 HFQGETSFFILPDK
+540 HFHGETSFFILPDK
-554 DEKMMEEI
+554 DERMMEEI
-562 LQASCRDAQSKS
+562 LQASCRDDQSKS

-579 IDYEDERHFEAEL
+579 IDYEDERHFEADL
-592 KICRIQPSLIAY
+592 KIKKMRNY
-604 QEVKGVKEVKE
+604 K
-615 LRRMSCSLI
+615 
-624 RRKNKILK
+624 

>member
-16 TSEDNYL
+16 TSEENYL
-23 SVKSGRS
+23 SVKAGRS
-30 GIRAYEPG
+30 GIHAYEPG
-38 TCNIPEGFNAS
+38 TCNIPEGFYAS

-65 AIANAL
+65 AIANAR
-71 KNIANGQKAI
+71 
-81 GNAQKNIANE
+81 
-91 QKNIGNAQLEL
+91 LEL

-110 LSSTKGNIEGNIS
+110 LSSTKGNIEENIS
-123 LADSAQRIASQLG
+123 LADSAQRIATQLG

-165 LYDTAIVCGCDT
+165 LYDSAIVCGCDT

-212 AATLILSKNPL
+212 AATLILSKNPI

-255 LQRTLESFTKEIS
+255 IQRTLESFTKEIS
-268 SACKQIDLKEH
+268 STCKQIDMKAH

-298 VAIGRAGLSELPAN
+298 VAIGRAGLSDLPTN

-376 GFGGCNATIWATK
+376 GFGGCNATIWAAK
-389 CPERENIALSQKEQQ
+389 NPERENIALPQIEQQ
-404 EREFT
+404 NREFT
-409 TTHTIRITPEEVI
+409 TTHTIRITPEEVV
-422 LDQRKIWEGKEELG
+422 LDHQKLWEGNQNANEKLG

-445 LLTSLYK
+445 LLTTLYK
-452 QMIGDYPKFYKMDG
+452 QMIGNYPKFYKMDG

-473 ASEILLNAEKEETDE
+473 ASEILLNAEKGETDK

-495 NHSSSIDSDRNY
+495 NHSSSIASDRNY
-507 KESIKDKDN
+507 KESINDKDN

-540 HFQGETSFFILPDK
+540 HFHGETSFFILPDK
-554 DEKMMEEI
+554 DERLMEEI
-562 LQASCRDAQSKS
+562 LQASCRDDQSKS

-579 IDYEDERHFEAEL
+579 IDYEDERHFEADL
-592 KICRIQPSLIAY
+592 KIKKMRNY
-604 QEVKGVKEVKE
+604 K
-615 LRRMSCSLI
+615 
-624 RRKNKILK
+624 

>member
-16 TSEDNYL
+16 TSEENYL
-23 SVKSGRS
+23 SVKAGRS

-38 TCNIPEGFNAS
+38 TCNIPEGFYAS

-55 ETLALKSAQK
+55 ETLALRSAQK
-65 AIANAL
+65 AIANA
-71 KNIANGQKAI
+71 QKTM
-81 GNAQKNIANE
+81 
-91 QKNIGNAQLEL
+91 GNAQLEL

-110 LSSTKGNIEGNIS
+110 LSSTKGNIEENIS

-136 IDSKPIVVCNACIS
+136 IDSHPIVVCNACIS
-150 GLSALILGNRLIDSG
+150 GLSALILGNRLIDSD
-165 LYDTAIVCGCDT
+165 LYDAAIVCGCDT

-212 AATLILSKNPL
+212 AATLILSKNPI

-268 SACKQIDLKEH
+268 STCKQIDLKEH

-298 VAIGRAGLSELPAN
+298 VAIGRAGLSDLPAN

-376 GFGGCNATIWATK
+376 GFGGCNATIWAAK
-389 CPERENIALSQKEQQ
+389 SPESEMIALSQIEQQ
-404 EREFT
+404 NREFT
-409 TTHTIRITPEEVI
+409 TSHTIRITPEEVI
-422 LDQRKIWEGKEELG
+422 LDQRKLWEGKKELG

-445 LLTSLYK
+445 LLTTLYK
-452 QMIGDYPKFYKMDG
+452 QMIGNYPKFYKMDG

-473 ASEILLNAEKEETDE
+473 ASEILLNAEKGETDK

-495 NHSSSIDSDRNY
+495 NHSSSIASDRNY
-507 KESIKDKDN
+507 KESINDKDN

-540 HFQGETSFFILPDK
+540 HFHGETSFFILPDK
-554 DEKMMEEI
+554 DERMMEEI

-579 IDYEDERHFEAEL
+579 IDYEDERHFEADL
-592 KICRIQPSLIAY
+592 KIKKMRNY
-604 QEVKGVKEVKE
+604 K
-615 LRRMSCSLI
+615 
-624 RRKNKILK
+624 

>member
-16 TSEDNYL
+16 TSEENYL
-23 SVKSGRS
+23 SVKAGRS

-38 TCNIPEGFNAS
+38 TCNIPEGFYAS

-65 AIANAL
+65 AIANAR
-71 KNIANGQKAI
+71 
-81 GNAQKNIANE
+81 
-91 QKNIGNAQLEL
+91 LEL

-110 LSSTKGNIEGNIS
+110 LSSTKGNIEENIS

-136 IDSKPIVVCNACIS
+136 IDAKPIVVCNACIS
-150 GLSALILGNRLIDSG
+150 GLSALILGNRLIDSD
-165 LYDTAIVCGCDT
+165 LYDAAIVCGCDT

-212 AATLILSKNPL
+212 AATLILSKNPI

-255 LQRTLESFTKEIS
+255 LQRTLESFTQEIS
-268 SACKQIDLKEH
+268 STCKQIDLKEH

-298 VAIGRAGLSELPAN
+298 VAIGRAGLSDLPAN

-345 RGFSELGVSGKMNI
+345 RGFAELGVSGKMNI

-376 GFGGCNATIWATK
+376 GFGGCNATIWAAK
-389 CPERENIALSQKEQQ
+389 KPEKENIALSQIEQQ
-404 EREFT
+404 NREFT
-409 TTHTIRITPEEVI
+409 TTHTIRITPEEVV
-422 LDQRKIWEGKEELG
+422 LDHQKLWEGKKELG
-436 EQEGQEHHS
+436 EQDGKEHHS

-452 QMIGDYPKFYKMDG
+452 QMIGNYPKFYKMDG

-473 ASEILLNAEKEETDE
+473 ASEILLNAEKGETDK

-495 NHSSSIDSDRNY
+495 NHSSSIASDRNY
-507 KESIKDKDN
+507 KESINDKNN

-540 HFQGETSFFILPDK
+540 HFHGETSFFILPDK
-554 DEKMMEEI
+554 DERMMEEI
-562 LQASCRDAQSKS
+562 LQASCRDDQSKS

-579 IDYEDERHFEAEL
+579 IDYEDERHFEADL
-592 KICRIQPSLIAY
+592 KIKKMRNY
-604 QEVKGVKEVKE
+604 K
-615 LRRMSCSLI
+615 
-624 RRKNKILK
+624 

>member
-16 TSEDNYL
+16 TSEENYL
-23 SVKSGRS
+23 SVKAGRS

-38 TCNIPEGFNAS
+38 TCNIPEGFYAS

-55 ETLALKSAQK
+55 ETLALRSAQK

-71 KNIANGQKAI
+71 KT
-81 GNAQKNIANE
+81 
-91 QKNIGNAQLEL
+91 IGNAQLEL

-110 LSSTKGNIEGNIS
+110 LSSTKGNIEENIS
-123 LADSAQRIASQLG
+123 LADSAQRIANQLG

-165 LYDTAIVCGCDT
+165 LYDAAIVCGCDT

-212 AATLILSKNPL
+212 AATLILSKNPI

-255 LQRTLESFTKEIS
+255 LQRTLESFTQEIS
-268 SACKQIDLKEH
+268 STCKQIDLKEH

-298 VAIGRAGLSELPAN
+298 VAIGRAGLSDLPAN

-345 RGFSELGVSGKMNI
+345 RGFAELGVSGKMNI

-376 GFGGCNATIWATK
+376 GFGGCNATIWAAK
-389 CPERENIALSQKEQQ
+389 KPEKENIALSQIEQQ
-404 EREFT
+404 NREFT
-409 TTHTIRITPEEVI
+409 TTHTIRITPEEVV
-422 LDQRKIWEGKEELG
+422 LDHQKLWEGKKELG
-436 EQEGQEHHS
+436 EQDGKEHHS

-452 QMIGDYPKFYKMDG
+452 QMIGNYPKFYKMDG

-473 ASEILLNAEKEETDE
+473 ASEILLNAEKGETDK

-495 NHSSSIDSDRNY
+495 NHSSSIASDRNY
-507 KESIKDKDN
+507 KESINDKNN

-540 HFQGETSFFILPDK
+540 HFHGETSFFILPDK
-554 DEKMMEEI
+554 DERMMEEI
-562 LQASCRDAQSKS
+562 LQASCRDDQSKS

-579 IDYEDERHFEAEL
+579 IDYEDERHFEADL
-592 KICRIQPSLIAY
+592 KIKKMRNY
-604 QEVKGVKEVKE
+604 K
-615 LRRMSCSLI
+615 
-624 RRKNKILK
+624 

>member
-38 TCNIPEGFNAS
+38 TCNIPEGFTAS

-65 AIANAL
+65 AIANA
-71 KNIANGQKAI
+71 
-81 GNAQKNIANE
+81 
-91 QKNIGNAQLEL
+91 QKNIGNAQKAMGNVQLEL

-110 LSSTKGNIEGNIS
+110 LSSTKGNIEENIS

-136 IDSKPIVVCNACIS
+136 IDTKPIVVCNACIS

-165 LYDTAIVCGCDT
+165 LYDAAIVCGCDT

-212 AATLILSKNPL
+212 AATLILSKNPI
-223 QGNSWRMGDG
+223 QRNSWRMGDG

-255 LQRTLESFTKEIS
+255 LQRTLESYTKEVS
-268 SACKQIDLKEH
+268 SACEQIDMKAH

-298 VAIGRAGLSELPAN
+298 VAIGRAGLSDLPAN

-376 GFGGCNATIWATK
+376 GFGGCNATIWAAK
-389 CPERENIALSQKEQQ
+389 NPERENIALSQKEQQ
-404 EREFT
+404 KREFT

-422 LDQRKIWEGKEELG
+422 LDQRKIWERKEELG
-436 EQEGQEHHS
+436 EQEGKEHHS

-473 ASEILLNAEKEETDE
+473 ASEILLNAEKEETEE

-495 NHSSSIDSDRNY
+495 NHSSSIASDRNY

-554 DEKMMEEI
+554 DERMMEEI

-579 IDYEDERHFEAEL
+579 IDYEDERHFEADL
-592 KICRIQPSLIAY
+592 KIKKMRNY
-604 QEVKGVKEVKE
+604 K
-615 LRRMSCSLI
+615 
-624 RRKNKILK
+624 

>member
-16 TSEDNYL
+16 TSEENYL
-23 SVKSGRS
+23 SVKAGRS

-38 TCNIPEGFNAS
+38 TCNIPEGFYAS

-65 AIANAL
+65 AIANAR
-71 KNIANGQKAI
+71 
-81 GNAQKNIANE
+81 
-91 QKNIGNAQLEL
+91 LEL

-110 LSSTKGNIEGNIS
+110 LSSTKGNIEENIS

-136 IDSKPIVVCNACIS
+136 IDAKPIVVCNACIS
-150 GLSALILGNRLIDSG
+150 GLSALILGNRLIDSD
-165 LYDTAIVCGCDT
+165 LYDAAIVCGCDT

-212 AATLILSKNPL
+212 AATLILSKNPI
-223 QGNSWRMGDG
+223 QGNTWRMGDG

-268 SACKQIDLKEH
+268 SACKQIDMKAH

-298 VAIGRAGLSELPAN
+298 VAIGRAGLSDLPAN

-376 GFGGCNATIWATK
+376 GFGGCNATIWAAK
-389 CPERENIALSQKEQQ
+389 SPESEMIALSQKEQQ
-404 EREFT
+404 ECEFT
-409 TTHTIRITPEEVI
+409 TTHAIRITPEEVV
-422 LDQRKIWEGKEELG
+422 LDHQKLWEGNQNANEKLE

-445 LLTSLYK
+445 LLTFLYK
-452 QMIGDYPKFYKMDG
+452 QMIGNYPKFYKMDG

-473 ASEILLNAEKEETDE
+473 ASEILLNAEKGDTDVERREEEGERLLE

-495 NHSSSIDSDRNY
+495 NHSSSIASDRNY
-507 KESIKDKDN
+507 KESINDKNN

-540 HFQGETSFFILPDK
+540 HFHGETSFFILPDK
-554 DEKMMEEI
+554 DERMMEEI
-562 LQASCRDAQSKS
+562 LQASCRDDQSKS

-579 IDYEDERHFEAEL
+579 IDYEDERHFEADL
-592 KICRIQPSLIAY
+592 KIKKMRNY
-604 QEVKGVKEVKE
+604 K
-615 LRRMSCSLI
+615 
-624 RRKNKILK
+624 

>member
-16 TSEDNYL
+16 TSEENYL
-23 SVKSGRS
+23 SVKAGRS

-38 TCNIPEGFNAS
+38 TCNIPEGFYAS

-55 ETLALKSAQK
+55 ETLALRSAQK
-65 AIANAL
+65 TIANAR
-71 KNIANGQKAI
+71 
-81 GNAQKNIANE
+81 
-91 QKNIGNAQLEL
+91 LEL
-102 KGKRTAFI
+102 KGKHTAFI
-110 LSSTKGNIEGNIS
+110 LSSTKGNIEENIS
-123 LADSAQRIASQLG
+123 LTDSAQRIATQLG
-136 IDSKPIVVCNACIS
+136 IDAKPIVVCNACIS

-165 LYDTAIVCGCDT
+165 LYDAAIVCGCDT

-212 AATLILSKNPL
+212 AATLILSKNPI

-268 SACKQIDLKEH
+268 STCKQIDMKEH

-298 VAIGRAGLSELPAN
+298 VAIGRAGLSDLPAN

-345 RGFSELGVSGKMNI
+345 RGFSELGVSGEMNI

-376 GFGGCNATIWATK
+376 GFGGCNATIWAAK
-389 CPERENIALSQKEQQ
+389 KPERENIALSQMEQQ
-404 EREFT
+404 NREFT
-409 TTHTIRITPEEVI
+409 TSHTIRITPEEVI
-422 LDQRKIWEGKEELG
+422 LDQRKLWEGKKELG

-445 LLTSLYK
+445 LLTTLYK
-452 QMIGDYPKFYKMDG
+452 QMIGNYPKFYKMDG

-473 ASEILLNAEKEETDE
+473 ASEILLNAEKGETDK

-495 NHSSSIDSDRNY
+495 NHSSSIASDRNY
-507 KESIKDKDN
+507 KESINDKDN

-540 HFQGETSFFILPDK
+540 HFHGETSFFILPDK
-554 DEKMMEEI
+554 DERMMEEI

-579 IDYEDERHFEAEL
+579 IDYEDERHFEADL
-592 KICRIQPSLIAY
+592 KIKKMRNY
-604 QEVKGVKEVKE
+604 K
-615 LRRMSCSLI
+615 
-624 RRKNKILK
+624 

>member
-16 TSEDNYL
+16 TSEENYL
-23 SVKSGRS
+23 SVKAGRS

-38 TCNIPEGFNAS
+38 TCNIPEGFYAS

-65 AIANAL
+65 AIANAR
-71 KNIANGQKAI
+71 
-81 GNAQKNIANE
+81 
-91 QKNIGNAQLEL
+91 LEL

-110 LSSTKGNIEGNIS
+110 LSSTKGNIEENIS

-136 IDSKPIVVCNACIS
+136 IDAKPIVVCNACIS

-165 LYDTAIVCGCDT
+165 LYDAAIVCGCDT

-212 AATLILSKNPL
+212 AATLILSKNPI

-255 LQRTLESFTKEIS
+255 LQRTLESYTKEIS
-268 SACKQIDLKEH
+268 STCKQIDLKAH

-298 VAIGRAGLSELPAN
+298 VAIGRAGLSDLPAN

-376 GFGGCNATIWATK
+376 GFGGCNATIWAAK
-389 CPERENIALSQKEQQ
+389 SPKSEMIALSQKEQQ
-404 EREFT
+404 KCEFT
-409 TTHTIRITPEEVI
+409 TTHAIRITPEEVV
-422 LDQRKIWEGKEELG
+422 LDHQKLWEGNQNANEKLE
-436 EQEGQEHHS
+436 EQEGAGHHS

-452 QMIGDYPKFYKMDG
+452 QMIGNYPKFYKMDG

-473 ASEILLNAEKEETDE
+473 ASEILLNAEKGDTDVERREEEGERLLE

-495 NHSSSIDSDRNY
+495 NHSSSIASDRNY
-507 KESIKDKDN
+507 KESINDKDN

-540 HFQGETSFFILPDK
+540 HFHGETSFFILPNK
-554 DEKMMEEI
+554 DERMMEEI

-579 IDYEDERHFEAEL
+579 IDYEDERHFEADL
-592 KICRIQPSLIAY
+592 KIKKMRNY
-604 QEVKGVKEVKE
+604 K
-615 LRRMSCSLI
+615 
-624 RRKNKILK
+624 

>member
-16 TSEDNYL
+16 TSEENYL
-23 SVKSGRS
+23 SVKAGRS

-38 TCNIPEGFNAS
+38 TCNIPEGFYAS

-55 ETLALKSAQK
+55 ETLALRSAQK

-71 KNIANGQKAI
+71 KNIANALKT
-81 GNAQKNIANE
+81 
-91 QKNIGNAQLEL
+91 IGNAQLEL

-110 LSSTKGNIEGNIS
+110 LSSTKGNIEENIS

-136 IDSKPIVVCNACIS
+136 IDAKPIVVCNACIS
-150 GLSALILGNRLIDSG
+150 GLSALILGNRLIDSD
-165 LYDTAIVCGCDT
+165 LYDAAIVCGCDT

-212 AATLILSKNPL
+212 AATLILSKNPI

-268 SACKQIDLKEH
+268 STCKQIDMKAH

-376 GFGGCNATIWATK
+376 GFGGCNATIWAAK
-389 CPERENIALSQKEQQ
+389 SPEREYIDLSQKEQQ
-404 EREFT
+404 KREFT
-409 TTHTIRITPEEVI
+409 TTHAIRITPEEVV
-422 LDQRKIWEGKEELG
+422 LDHQKLWEGNQNANEKLE
-436 EQEGQEHHS
+436 EQEGAGHHS
-445 LLTSLYK
+445 LLTTLYK
-452 QMIGDYPKFYKMDG
+452 QMIGNYPKFYKMDG

-473 ASEILLNAEKEETDE
+473 ASEILLNAEKGETDK

-495 NHSSSIDSDRNY
+495 NHSSSIASDRNY
-507 KESIKDKDN
+507 KESINDKDN

-540 HFQGETSFFILPDK
+540 HFHGETSFFILPDK
-554 DEKMMEEI
+554 DERMMEEI

-579 IDYEDERHFEAEL
+579 IDYEDERHFEADL
-592 KICRIQPSLIAY
+592 KIKKMRNY
-604 QEVKGVKEVKE
+604 K
-615 LRRMSCSLI
+615 
-624 RRKNKILK
+624 

>member
-16 TSEDNYL
+16 TSEENYL
-23 SVKSGRS
+23 SVKAGRS

-38 TCNIPEGFNAS
+38 TCNIPEGFYAS

-55 ETLALKSAQK
+55 ETLALRSAQK
-65 AIANAL
+65 AIANA
-71 KNIANGQKAI
+71 
-81 GNAQKNIANE
+81 
-91 QKNIGNAQLEL
+91 QKNIGNERLEL

-110 LSSTKGNIEGNIS
+110 LSSTKGNIEENIS

-165 LYDTAIVCGCDT
+165 LYDAAIVCGCDT

-212 AATLILSKNPL
+212 AATLILSKNPIL
-223 QGNSWRMGDG
+223 GNSWRMGDG

-268 SACKQIDLKEH
+268 STCKQIDMKAH

-298 VAIGRAGLSELPAN
+298 VAIGRAGLSDLPAN

-376 GFGGCNATIWATK
+376 GFGGCNATIWAAQN
-389 CPERENIALSQKEQQ
+389 PERENIALSQKEQQ
-404 EREFT
+404 KREFT
-409 TTHTIRITPEEVI
+409 TSHTIRITPEEVI
-422 LDQRKIWEGKEELG
+422 LDQRKLWERKEELG
-436 EQEGQEHHS
+436 EQEGKEHHS
-445 LLTSLYK
+445 LLTTLYK
-452 QMIGDYPKFYKMDG
+452 QMIGNYPKFYKMDG

-473 ASEILLNAEKEETDE
+473 ASEILLNAEKGETDK

-495 NHSSSIDSDRNY
+495 NHSSSIASDRNY
-507 KESIKDKDN
+507 KESINDKDN

-540 HFQGETSFFILPDK
+540 HFHGETSFFILPDK
-554 DEKMMEEI
+554 DERMMEEI

-579 IDYEDERHFEAEL
+579 IDYEDERHFEADL
-592 KICRIQPSLIAY
+592 KIKKMRNEKLQM
-604 QEVKGVKEVKE
+604 
-615 LRRMSCSLI
+615 R
-624 RRKNKILK
+624 NKILKSYK

>member
-16 TSEDNYL
+16 TSEENYL
-23 SVKSGRS
+23 SVKAGRS

-38 TCNIPEGFNAS
+38 TCNIPEGFYAS

-55 ETLALKSAQK
+55 ETLALRSAQK
-65 AIANAL
+65 AIA
-71 KNIANGQKAI
+71 
-81 GNAQKNIANE
+81 
-91 QKNIGNAQLEL
+91 NAQLEL
-102 KGKRTAFI
+102 KGKRIAFI
-110 LSSTKGNIEGNIS
+110 LSSTKGNIEENIS

-136 IDSKPIVVCNACIS
+136 IDSQPIVVCNACIS
-150 GLSALILGNRLIDSG
+150 GLSALILGNRLIDSD

-212 AATLILSKNPL
+212 AATLILSKNPI

-268 SACKQIDLKEH
+268 STYKQIDLKEH

-298 VAIGRAGLSELPAN
+298 VAIGRAGLSDLPAN

-376 GFGGCNATIWATK
+376 GFGGCNATIWAAK
-389 CPERENIALSQKEQQ
+389 NPERENIALSQIEQQ
-404 EREFT
+404 NCEFT

-422 LDQRKIWEGKEELG
+422 LDQRKLWEGKKELG
-436 EQEGQEHHS
+436 EQEGKEHHS
-445 LLTSLYK
+445 LLTTLYK
-452 QMIGDYPKFYKMDG
+452 QMIGNYPKFYKMDG

-473 ASEILLNAEKEETDE
+473 ASEILLNAEKGETDK

-495 NHSSSIDSDRNY
+495 NHSSSIASDRNY
-507 KESIKDKDN
+507 KESINDKDN

-540 HFQGETSFFILPDK
+540 HFHDETSFFILPDK
-554 DEKMMEEI
+554 DERMMEEI
-562 LQASCRDAQSKS
+562 LQASCRDDQSKS

-579 IDYEDERHFEAEL
+579 IDYEDERHFEADL
-592 KICRIQPSLIAY
+592 KIKKMRNY
-604 QEVKGVKEVKE
+604 K
-615 LRRMSCSLI
+615 
-624 RRKNKILK
+624 

>member
-16 TSEDNYL
+16 TSEENYL
-23 SVKSGRS
+23 SVKAGRS

-38 TCNIPEGFNAS
+38 TCNIPEGFYAS

-65 AIANAL
+65 AIANAR
-71 KNIANGQKAI
+71 
-81 GNAQKNIANE
+81 
-91 QKNIGNAQLEL
+91 LEL

-110 LSSTKGNIEGNIS
+110 LSSTKGNIEENIS
-123 LADSAQRIASQLG
+123 LADSAQRIATQLG

-150 GLSALILGNRLIDSG
+150 GLSALILGNRLIDSD
-165 LYDTAIVCGCDT
+165 LYDAAIVCGCDT

-212 AATLILSKNPL
+212 AATLILSKNPI
-223 QGNSWRMGDG
+223 QRNSWRMGDG

-268 SACKQIDLKEH
+268 STCEQIDMKAH

-376 GFGGCNATIWATK
+376 GFGGCNATIWAAK
-389 CPERENIALSQKEQQ
+389 KPERENIALSQIEQQ
-404 EREFT
+404 NREFT

-422 LDQRKIWEGKEELG
+422 LDQRKLWERKEELG
-436 EQEGQEHHS
+436 KQEGQEHHS

-452 QMIGDYPKFYKMDG
+452 QMIGNYPKFYKMDG

-473 ASEILLNAEKEETDE
+473 ASEILLNAEKGETDK

-507 KESIKDKDN
+507 KESINDKDN

-540 HFQGETSFFILPDK
+540 HFHGETSFFILPDK
-554 DEKMMEEI
+554 DERMMEEI
-562 LQASCRDAQSKS
+562 LQASCRDDQSKS

-579 IDYEDERHFEAEL
+579 IDYEDERHFEADL
-592 KICRIQPSLIAY
+592 KIKKMRNY
-604 QEVKGVKEVKE
+604 K
-615 LRRMSCSLI
+615 
-624 RRKNKILK
+624 

>member
-16 TSEDNYL
+16 TSEGNYL
-23 SVKSGRS
+23 SVKAGRS

-38 TCNIPEGFNAS
+38 TCNIPEEFYAS

-55 ETLALKSAQK
+55 ETLALRSAQK
-65 AIANAL
+65 AIA
-71 KNIANGQKAI
+71 
-81 GNAQKNIANE
+81 
-91 QKNIGNAQLEL
+91 NAQLEL

-110 LSSTKGNIEGNIS
+110 LSSTKGNIEENIS

-136 IDSKPIVVCNACIS
+136 IDAKPIVVCNACIS

-165 LYDTAIVCGCDT
+165 LYDSAIVCGCDT

-212 AATLILSKNPL
+212 AATLILSKNPI

-268 SACKQIDLKEH
+268 STCKQIDMKEH

-298 VAIGRAGLSELPAN
+298 VAIGRAGLSDLPTN

-376 GFGGCNATIWATK
+376 GFGGCNATIWAAK
-389 CPERENIALSQKEQQ
+389 SPEREYIDLSQKEQQ
-404 EREFT
+404 NRKFT
-409 TTHTIRITPEEVI
+409 TTHAIRITPEEVI
-422 LDQRKIWEGKEELG
+422 LDQRKLWERNQNANEKLE
-436 EQEGQEHHS
+436 EQEGAGHHS
-445 LLTSLYK
+445 LLTSLYR
-452 QMIGDYPKFYKMDG
+452 QMIGNYPKFYKMDG

-473 ASEILLNAEKEETDE
+473 ASEILLNAEKGDTDVERREEEGERLLE

-495 NHSSSIDSDRNY
+495 NHSSSIASDRNY
-507 KESIKDKDN
+507 KESINDKDN

-540 HFQGETSFFILPDK
+540 HFHGETSFFILPDK
-554 DEKMMEEI
+554 DERMMEEI
-562 LQASCRDAQSKS
+562 LQASCRDDQSKS

-579 IDYEDERHFEAEL
+579 IDYEDERHFEADL
-592 KICRIQPSLIAY
+592 KIKKMRNY
-604 QEVKGVKEVKE
+604 K
-615 LRRMSCSLI
+615 
-624 RRKNKILK
+624 

>member
-71 KNIANGQKAI
+71 KNI
-81 GNAQKNIANE
+81 GNAQKT
-91 QKNIGNAQLEL
+91 IGNAQLEL

-110 LSSTKGNIEGNIS
+110 LSSTKGNIEENIS

-150 GLSALILGNRLIDSG
+150 GLSALILGNRLIDSD
-165 LYDTAIVCGCDT
+165 LYDAAIVCGCDT

-212 AATLILSKNPL
+212 AATLILSKNPI

-255 LQRTLESFTKEIS
+255 LQRTLESFKKEVS
-268 SACKQIDLKEH
+268 SACEQIDMKAH

-298 VAIGRAGLSELPAN
+298 VAIGRAGLSDLPAN

-333 MKAIDDDTILGT
+333 MKAIDDNTILGAK
-345 RGFSELGVSGKMNI
+345 GFSELGVSGKMNI

-376 GFGGCNATIWATK
+376 GFGGCNATIWAAK
-389 CPERENIALSQKEQQ
+389 SPERENIALSQKEQQ

-436 EQEGQEHHS
+436 EQEGLEHHS

-495 NHSSSIDSDRNY
+495 NHSSSIASDRNY

-579 IDYEDERHFEAEL
+579 IDYEDERHFEADL
-592 KICRIQPSLIAY
+592 KIKKMRNY
-604 QEVKGVKEVKE
+604 K
-615 LRRMSCSLI
+615 
-624 RRKNKILK
+624 

>member
-16 TSEDNYL
+16 TSEENYL
-23 SVKSGRS
+23 SVKAGRS

-38 TCNIPEGFNAS
+38 TCNIPEGFYAS

-65 AIANAL
+65 AIANA
-71 KNIANGQKAI
+71 QKTM
-81 GNAQKNIANE
+81 
-91 QKNIGNAQLEL
+91 GNAQLEL

-110 LSSTKGNIEGNIS
+110 LSSTKGNIEENIS
-123 LADSAQRIASQLG
+123 LADSAQKIASQLG
-136 IDSKPIVVCNACIS
+136 IDAKPIVVCNACIS

-165 LYDTAIVCGCDT
+165 LYDAAIVCGCDT

-212 AATLILSKNPL
+212 AATLILSKNPI

-268 SACKQIDLKEH
+268 STCKQIDMKEH

-298 VAIGRAGLSELPAN
+298 VAIGRAGLSDLPAN

-333 MKAIDDDTILGT
+333 MKAIDDDTILET

-376 GFGGCNATIWATK
+376 GFGGCNATIWAAK
-389 CPERENIALSQKEQQ
+389 SPERENITLSQIEQQ
-404 EREFT
+404 NREFT

-422 LDQRKIWEGKEELG
+422 LDQRKLWEGKKELG
-436 EQEGQEHHS
+436 EQEGKEHHS

-452 QMIGDYPKFYKMDG
+452 QMIGNYPKFYKMDG
-466 LSRLGFV
+466 LCRLGFV
-473 ASEILLNAEKEETDE
+473 ASEILLNAEKGETDK

-495 NHSSSIDSDRNY
+495 NHSSSIASDRNY
-507 KESIKDKDN
+507 KESINDKDN

-540 HFQGETSFFILPDK
+540 HFHGETSFFILPNK
-554 DEKMMEEI
+554 DERMMEEI
-562 LQASCRDAQSKS
+562 LQASCRDDQSKS

-579 IDYEDERHFEAEL
+579 IDYEDERHFEADL
-592 KICRIQPSLIAY
+592 KIKKMRNY
-604 QEVKGVKEVKE
+604 K
-615 LRRMSCSLI
+615 
-624 RRKNKILK
+624 